1 MIVNYVDVANWQHQ
15 ANPLDNTRQ
24 TTMKPTQLNKDKFVS
39 NRQTGVDSLAS
50 GKLPKGQ
57 TSQVVPLLA
66 EDKERLAECE
76 DVLQRGL
83 GTFFE
88 VGSALLTIREA
99 RLYRD
104 TYSNFETYCHER
116 WGIGRTYA
124 WRVIG
129 AAERLRLLPAGQSV
143 QRPTN
148 EFQMRPFLR
157 LQAEA
162 FPGAWQ
168 QVLARAKDGKVTSEL
183 IRGFITEIAPQE
195 PKTGRCSGK
204 SDRLKFA
211 KRFMP
216 GQIVALLHDAK
227 RRIEKGENEQA
238 LEAIEKIDS
247 LLFGP

>member
-1 MIVNYVDVANWQHQ
+1 MSADDRN
-15 ANPLDNTRQ
+15 
-24 TTMKPTQLNKDKFVS
+24 
-39 NRQTGVDSLAS
+39 
-50 GKLPKGQ
+50 
-57 TSQVVPLLA
+57 
-66 EDKERLAECE
+66 RLAQCE
-76 DVLQRGL
+76 DVLQKGL
-83 GTFFE
+83 GTFFD

-104 TYSNFETYCHER
+104 TYSNFEAYCHER

-129 AAERLRLLPAGQSV
+129 AAERLRLLPAEQAV
-143 QRPTN
+143 QRPSN

-168 QVLARAKDGKVTSEL
+168 QVLARAKDGKVTSAL
-183 IRGFITEIAPQE
+183 IRGFITEIAPQG
-195 PKTGRCSGK
+195 PKPVRCGRGST
-204 SDRLKFA
+204 SFKFS

-216 GQIVALLHDAK
+216 GQIVALLHEAK
-227 RRIEKGENEQA
+227 RRIEKGESEQA
-238 LEAIEKIDS
+238 LAAIEKIDS